1 MQYTYLELQ
10 YCTTSLLN
18 YSTGAVVDSNS
29 RIMKSVAVLRSDP
42 KAFVAMQLYSP
53 SVEALASP
61 TVMLLL
67 CVGELSTLPLHIVLL
82 KAQEKVRGGVPL
94 ASQVI
99 VTRVPPT
106 AEMLR
111 NNVT

>member
-1 MQYTYLELQ
+1 
-10 YCTTSLLN
+10 
-18 YSTGAVVDSNS
+18 
-29 RIMKSVAVLRSDP
+29 MKSVAVLRSEP
-42 KAFVAMQLYSP
+42 KAFFAMQPYSP

-67 CVGELSTLPLHIVLL
+67 CVSELSIPPLHLVPL
-82 KAQEKVRGGVPL
+82 KVQEKARGGVPL

-111 NNVT
+111 SDVT